1 MKLLFLLL
9 PILAFSQKT
18 ITVVMDFEVV
28 DYKLIK
34 GDTIWICKDKK
45 QIRKT
50 KDSIYIYGTRQYL
63 KLKK

>member
-18 ITVVMDFEVV
+18 ITVKVDFEIV

-34 GDTIWICKDKK
+34 GDTVWICKNNK
-45 QIRKT
+45 RLRMT
-50 KDSIYIYGTRQYL
+50 KDSIYIYAKNQYL
-63 KLKK
+63 KVKR